1 MQFKIDENLHIN
13 VADYLR
19 QQGYDAM
26 TVNEQG
32 LQGQSDDVIANIC
45 QQESRVLVTLDLDFA
60 DMRCYPPNRYA
71 GIFSGSHAPAWEPA
85 LTAPAVNYVALERC
99 GRHSHA
105 GAWERVKTLFICI
118 LARLT

>member
-1 MQFKIDENLHIN
+1 MQFKIDENLHID

-19 QQGYDAM
+19 QHGYDAM

-60 DMRCYPPNRYA
+60 DMRRYPPNRYA
-71 GIFSGSHAPAWEPA
+71 G
-85 LTAPAVNYVALERC
+85 LLVL
-99 GRHSHA
+99 
-105 GAWERVKTLFICI
+105 
-118 LARLT
+118 RLTDQSRISVLRTMMRIQPLFQAEPMDGQLWIVDEHQLRIRVV